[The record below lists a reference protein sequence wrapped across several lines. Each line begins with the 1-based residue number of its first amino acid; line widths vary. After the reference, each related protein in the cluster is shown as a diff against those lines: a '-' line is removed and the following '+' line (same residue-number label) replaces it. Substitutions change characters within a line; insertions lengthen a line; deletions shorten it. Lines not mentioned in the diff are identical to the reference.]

1 MLKYTLKRILQVI
14 PVLIIVSFIVFMLVR
29 LMPGDPVRT
38 LLGEDASIET
48 VEAVRHELGLD
59 QPALKQY
66 FVWLTDLFH
75 GELGKSFS
83 YKLPVETLISE
94 RMVPTL
100 ILAVGAIVVSVVL
113 GIIFGM
119 ISAVKHNHFVDYLIS
134 MIAMVAIST
143 PGFFFAMLMV
153 LLFSI
158 HLGWLP
164 SFGLNSPKHYIL
176 PILTLGFQQ
185 IGMMTRMT
193 RSSMMDVLDQDYIR
207 TSKASGVPNRVI
219 IFKNSFKNTLIP
231 LTTIIALRFGGLL
244 AGAALTEKVFAIH
257 GMGSLLV
264 DAVSYR
270 DYPVIQATIL
280 VFSIIFIGVTLVA
293 DILYG
298 LFDPRVSVK

>member
-119 ISAVKHNHFVDYLIS
+119 ISAVKHNHFRYGCNLH
-134 MIAMVAIST
+134 T
-143 PGFFFAMLMV
+143 WV
-153 LLFSI
+153 LFC
-158 HLGWLP
+158 HADG
-164 SFGLNSPKHYIL
+164 SPVFH
-176 PILTLGFQQ
+176 
-185 IGMMTRMT
+185 
-193 RSSMMDVLDQDYIR
+193 S
-207 TSKASGVPNRVI
+207 SGVAAQLWPQFTQALYPADPDPGVPTDRYDDPYDP
-219 IFKNSFKNTLIP
+219 LIHDGC
-231 LTTIIALRFGGLL
+231 A
-244 AGAALTEKVFAIH
+244 
-257 GMGSLLV
+257 
-264 DAVSYR
+264 
-270 DYPVIQATIL
+270 
-280 VFSIIFIGVTLVA
+280 
-293 DILYG
+293 
-298 LFDPRVSVK
+298 

>member
-1 MLKYTLKRILQVI
+1 MLKYTLKRVLQVI

-66 FVWLTDLFH
+66 FAWLADVFR
-75 GELGKSFS
+75 GELGRSFS
-83 YKLPVETLISE
+83 YKLPVESLIAE
-94 RMVPTL
+94 RMLPTL
-100 ILAVGAIVVSVVL
+100 ILAVGAIVVSVVF
-113 GIIFGM
+113 GIVFGM
-119 ISAVKHNHFVDYLIS
+119 ISAVKHNHFVDYFIS
-134 MIAMVAIST
+134 MIAMIAIST

-158 HLGWLP
+158 HLEWLP

-207 TSKASGVPNRVI
+207 TRRASGVPNRVI
-219 IFKNSFKNTLIP
+219 IFKNSCKNTLIR

-257 GMGSLLV
+257 VMGSLLV

>member
-1 MLKYTLKRILQVI
+1 M
-14 PVLIIVSFIVFMLVR
+14 
-29 LMPGDPVRT
+29 
-38 LLGEDASIET
+38 
-48 VEAVRHELGLD
+48 GLD

-219 IFKNSFKNTLIP
+219 IFKN
-231 LTTIIALRFGGLL
+231 
-244 AGAALTEKVFAIH
+244 
-257 GMGSLLV
+257 
-264 DAVSYR
+264 
-270 DYPVIQATIL
+270 
-280 VFSIIFIGVTLVA
+280 FI
-293 DILYG
+293 
-298 LFDPRVSVK
+298 

>member
-1 MLKYTLKRILQVI
+1 
-14 PVLIIVSFIVFMLVR
+14 
-29 LMPGDPVRT
+29 
-38 LLGEDASIET
+38 
-48 VEAVRHELGLD
+48 
-59 QPALKQY
+59 
-66 FVWLTDLFH
+66 
-75 GELGKSFS
+75 
-83 YKLPVETLISE
+83 
-94 RMVPTL
+94 
-100 ILAVGAIVVSVVL
+100 
-113 GIIFGM
+113 
-119 ISAVKHNHFVDYLIS
+119 
-134 MIAMVAIST
+134 
-143 PGFFFAMLMV
+143 MLMV

-158 HLGWLP
+158 YLGLLP

-193 RSSMMDVLDQDYIR
+193 RSSMLDVLDQDYIR
-207 TSKASGVPNRVI
+207 TSKASGVPNPVI
-219 IFKNSFKNTLIP
+219 IFKNAFKNTLIP

-280 VFSIIFIGVTLVA
+280 VFSIIFIVVTLVA